1 MRGDLDL
8 EELYDDH
15 AQALYA
21 LALELTRSD
30 ADTKD
35 ILQEIF
41 TKLARQPGILK
52 GVRNVRAYLLRLAHN
67 AAIDLMRRRGT
78 RDKYVQEL
86 GREMPEVF
94 EWSNDVDEQAFRH
107 AL

>member
-1 MRGDLDL
+1 MPDALDL

-21 LALELTRSD
+21 LVLELTRGD

-52 GVRNVRAYLLRLAHN
+52 SVRNVRAY
-67 AAIDLMRRRGT
+67 LMRRRGT

-86 GREMPEVF
+86 ALEMPEVF
-94 EWSNDVDEQAFRH
+94 EPGCDADEQAFRQ
-107 AL
+107 ALNGALVELPDEQ